1 MKTRDKWEVGTVV
14 FFILLFVVI
23 AYYSS
28 NTDTNIDATNYSAAS
43 YSITAPDINIKGGI
57 KK

>member
-1 MKTRDKWEVGTVV
+1 MKTRDKWEIGTVV

-43 YSITAPDINIKGGI
+43 YSVTAPDINTEWGVR
-57 KK
+57 